1 MPSTIQLDH
10 ELVTFEEA
18 RSRDFNVIH
27 RYNQVALVKELYG
40 LLWSEKDAIAATV
53 QAQLGQKEARCSVTS
68 PREWIRG
75 KFNICIPIEVK
86 SRLFEGKLI
95 MRCPVPSALA
105 ESQYP
110 GTITEKLRSEIGAYV
125 WMQQNCQDIRIPRLL
140 GFSIL
145 DRHVWKPP
153 PPRDLFLESLLIH
166 FSLPMKIS
174 YHGINDVRESF
185 YESFGRFF
193 DVPLDRN
200 MFRHQYLHGCQVS
213 ICC

>member
-27 RYNQVALVKELYG
+27 RYNQVALVQELYG

-95 MRCPVPSALA
+95 MRCPMPSALA

-145 DRHVWKPP
+145 DRH
-153 PPRDLFLESLLIH
+153 
-166 FSLPMKIS
+166 IS
-174 YHGINDVRESF
+174 YHGINDFRESF

-200 MFRHQYLHGCQVS
+200 IFRHQYLHSYQVS